1 MSKPLSNTT
10 LIIVLILVI
19 FAVIG
24 LGYLTYRSINETA
37 SEPSPTSTLATKSP
51 SATPTKSATPTAAT
65 SASSEKMTIKIFM
78 IAEGDNGASGKMIG
92 CGDSAVAVNHEVPK
106 TDAVLKAAIEQL
118 LSIKDKSYG
127 GSGLVNSL
135 YQSNLQLQSVSI
147 SNGKATIK
155 LTGTIMSQG
164 SCDDPRL
171 KAQLEETALQFS
183 TVKEVEILVNDKD
196 INDIF
201 SQKG

>member
-1 MSKPLSNTT
+1 MNKPLSNTT

-24 LGYLTYRSINETA
+24 LGWFAYKSINEM
-37 SEPSPTSTLATKSP
+37 SSKPNPTSTLATKSP
-51 SATPTKSATPTAAT
+51 SATPAKSATPTAAT
-65 SASSEKMTIKIFM
+65 SASAEKMTIKIFM

-92 CGDSAVAVNHEVPK
+92 CGDSAVAVNREVPK

-183 TVKEVEILVNDKD
+183 TVKEVEILVNDKN

-201 SQKG
+201 SQEG